1 MLPKSSNKSLHE
13 YDDRRITRA
22 DLPFATIRV
31 FHIRPSISHGAARED
46 LQNEIMPLVTL
57 YRCAAITG
65 DANKSANTYSKLQHV
80 FNPANGLVNILMRE
94 YQRLWNETKDLPL
107 VDRMEYAM
115 ETSCALKSII
125 RHHLYMKCGSGYDRT
140 FPDVMMTFVF
150 GWGKTNIQQAFRK
163 DEMNGM
169 DDEQL
174 EFMQNHPTKA
184 IFDCQVSSAE
194 RFKHVNNDMF
204 MNGSQDS
211 DSQSS
216 HGVPANAALR
226 DTRSTSRRSNPGP
239 RRSTRTTTSSGGVRS
254 SGRTIATR
262 PGMIMETMAVN
273 PTAAA
278 DGIVDPTDHEDSYV
292 QHHEMNSDD

>member
-1 MLPKSSNKSLHE
+1 M
-13 YDDRRITRA
+13 RA
-22 DLPFATIRV
+22 
-31 FHIRPSISHGAARED
+31 
-46 LQNEIMPLVTL
+46 
-57 YRCAAITG
+57 
-65 DANKSANTYSKLQHV
+65 
-80 FNPANGLVNILMRE
+80 

-115 ETSCALKSII
+115 ETSCTLKSIV

-174 EFMQNHPTKA
+174 EFMRNHPTKA
-184 IFDCQVSSAE
+184 IFDYQVSSAE

-211 DSQSS
+211 DSHSPLMVYIRS
-216 HGVPANAALR
+216 KSA
-226 DTRSTSRRSNPGP
+226 TRQ
-239 RRSTRTTTSSGGVRS
+239 RS
-254 SGRTIATR
+254 SERYQEYIKKKQSWTLQ
-262 PGMIMETMAVN
+262 EYK
-273 PTAAA
+273 
-278 DGIVDPTDHEDSYV
+278 D
-292 QHHEMNSDD
+292 